1 MECQVIKFPFL
12 MVIMIFVSISQ
23 HGLYSCENILSP
35 VNGGVDAKELFN
47 RYITLW
53 IQDKRHDLL
62 EFCKQDKV
70 STLLLV
76 IPLSYRTGN
85 KNKVQPFSVGLL
97 EKSS

>member
-12 MVIMIFVSISQ
+12 MMIFVSISQ
-23 HGLYSCENILSP
+23 YGLYSCENILSP
-35 VNGGVDAKELFN
+35 ANGGVDAKELFN
-47 RYITLW
+47 RHITLW

-76 IPLSYRTGN
+76 ILLSYRTGN
-85 KNKVQPFSVGLL
+85 ENKVQPFSVGLL